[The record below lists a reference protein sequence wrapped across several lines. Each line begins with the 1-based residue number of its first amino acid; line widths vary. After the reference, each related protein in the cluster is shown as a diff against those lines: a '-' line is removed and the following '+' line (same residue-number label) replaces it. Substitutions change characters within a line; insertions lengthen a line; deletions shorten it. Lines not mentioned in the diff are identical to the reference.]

1 MHIVKTS
8 NSRIQTLRLGCTVS
22 QSHTHTSDADGITF
36 ADPAITEANRKRPP
50 IPKE

>member
-8 NSRIQTLRLGCTVS
+8 HSRINTLALGCTVT
-22 QSHTHTSDADGITF
+22 QTSDADGIMF
-36 ADPAITEANRKRPP
+36 PDPSITEANRKRPP